1 MLVRSFLCGKSTFE
15 EGRILISDP
24 HQLGVKR
31 CQPLGQILSN
41 SLLRFN
47 RNGIDLQKSSQVHS
61 NTLLQGGGADWYSVH
76 ESDAEHR
83 FILQKDVV
91 KTQACQAELCVV

>member
-1 MLVRSFLCGKSTFE
+1 M
-15 EGRILISDP
+15 ISDP

-31 CQPLGQILSN
+31 CQPLGQILSY

-47 RNGIDLQKSSQVHS
+47 RNGIDLKKSSQVHS
-61 NTLLQGGGADWYSVH
+61 NTLLQEGGADWYSVH

>member
-1 MLVRSFLCGKSTFE
+1 M
-15 EGRILISDP
+15 ISDP

-31 CQPLGQILSN
+31 YQALGRILSN
-41 SLLRFN
+41 SLLRYN

-61 NTLLQGGGADWYSVH
+61 NTPLQGGDTDWYSVH
-76 ESDAEHR
+76 GSDAEHR

-91 KTQACQAELCVV
+91 KTQACPAELCVV